1 MEQMPLI
8 GQPLNRV
15 DGRLKVTGKAMY
27 SAEWNLPNLVYGAMV
42 TSSAPSGRIRAIDSQ
57 AAERAPGVLAVM
69 THLNTPKLPQ
79 KPQGGESARPTD
91 RKLQLLQDDIV
102 RYSNQ
107 PIGVVVASTFEQAVH
122 AAELLKVT
130 YAVEPHLVTLDA
142 AQGTRYIPEKTSGA
156 GEPATTS
163 RGDFKA
169 AHAGAKTTL
178 EKVYYIG
185 TETHNPME
193 PHATI
198 AVWDGPKLTLYDA
211 TQGIFGDR
219 ERVASLLGMKPED
232 IHVISPFIGGGFG
245 SKGPT
250 WSHVVLTAMAA
261 RRVNRPVKLVLS
273 REQMFGPIGFR
284 SETRQTVKGGTDADG
299 KLVSMS
305 YDTLA
310 QTSVFDEFTES
321 SSVPARMLYTCPNQL
336 TSHNLVRLNTGTPSF
351 MRAPG
356 ESSGTFGLESFMDE
370 LAYELKMDPIELRLR
385 NYAEQDPDKG
395 KPFTSKSLRECY
407 RQGAEKFGWSQRNP
421 EPRSKRVGNTLVGW
435 GMATAVY
442 PSRRSPSAAKAILRA
457 DGSVLVLAGT
467 QDLGTGSYTVFSQV
481 AAETLGIPTSQ
492 VTFRLGDTDYPKTP
506 VSGGSQTAA
515 STGSAVRIVCQ
526 SLQEKV
532 IQMAVSDAQ
541 SPLNGVSAQSVTFD
555 QARDAV
561 AALLKRRGVEQVDVT
576 ADTKPGPEKDQY
588 SGYAFG
594 AQFAE
599 VHVDADLGMVRV
611 NRMVGA
617 FGAGRILNAKTA
629 RSQLLGGMIWGIGMA
644 LTEHTIMDEPRG
656 RYVNMNLAEYHVPV
670 NADAP
675 EIDVIF
681 VPEDDQHINPI
692 GVKGV
697 GEIGITGATAA
708 IANAVFHA
716 TGKRI
721 REIPITPDK
730 LL

>member
-1 MEQMPLI
+1 
-8 GQPLNRV
+8 
-15 DGRLKVTGKAMY
+15 
-27 SAEWNLPNLVYGAMV
+27 
-42 TSSAPSGRIRAIDSQ
+42 
-57 AAERAPGVLAVM
+57 
-69 THLNTPKLPQ
+69 
-79 KPQGGESARPTD
+79 
-91 RKLQLLQDDIV
+91 
-102 RYSNQ
+102 
-107 PIGVVVASTFEQAVH
+107 
-122 AAELLKVT
+122 
-130 YAVEPHLVTLDA
+130 
-142 AQGTRYIPEKTSGA
+142 
-156 GEPATTS
+156 
-163 RGDFKA
+163 
-169 AHAGAKTTL
+169 
-178 EKVYYIG
+178 
-185 TETHNPME
+185 
-193 PHATI
+193 
-198 AVWDGPKLTLYDA
+198 
-211 TQGIFGDR
+211 
-219 ERVASLLGMKPED
+219 
-232 IHVISPFIGGGFG
+232 
-245 SKGPT
+245 
-250 WSHVVLTAMAA
+250 
-261 RRVNRPVKLVLS
+261 
-273 REQMFGPIGFR
+273 
-284 SETRQTVKGGTDADG
+284 
-299 KLVSMS
+299 
-305 YDTLA
+305 
-310 QTSVFDEFTES
+310 
-321 SSVPARMLYTCPNQL
+321 
-336 TSHNLVRLNTGTPSF
+336 
-351 MRAPG
+351 
-356 ESSGTFGLESFMDE
+356 
-370 LAYELKMDPIELRLR
+370 
-385 NYAEQDPDKG
+385 
-395 KPFTSKSLRECY
+395 
-407 RQGAEKFGWSQRNP
+407 
-421 EPRSKRVGNTLVGW
+421 
-435 GMATAVY
+435 MATAVY
-442 PSRRSPSAAKAILRA
+442 PSRRSQSAAKAILRA